1 MKKIDETANPS
12 IACVFVEEND
22 PVGTIQGAKQW
33 SCQVVLPEVAE
44 ANKEGLDFFSQR
56 GFQKIADLP

>member
-22 PVGTIQGAKQW
+22 PRGYNSRGKT
-33 SCQVVLPEVAE
+33 VVLPSCLAR
-44 ANKEGLDFFSQR
+44 GRRSQQR
-56 GFQKIADLP
+56 GT